1 MINGMAEVHKNNVL
15 HRDLKPENI
24 FIDKKEG
31 LQATAKIGDF
41 GLARMLTVN
50 KYQDGSQTDS
60 TNFYDISSSPSFSSS
75 TEFLSPEKKSSKISV
90 LSSVAGTEAYMAPE
104 VKTHFLNGT
113 RPSNEKDI
121 ELSKK

>member
-1 MINGMAEVHKNNVL
+1 
-15 HRDLKPENI
+15 
-24 FIDKKEG
+24 
-31 LQATAKIGDF
+31 
-41 GLARMLTVN
+41 MLTVN

-60 TNFYDISSSPSFSSS
+60 TNFYDISSSPSFNSS